1 MKINRFP
8 LEYKCKDEP
17 WILTIRSSPSSFKN
31 HLIYI
36 RKCSESHRNGQ
47 NLFSFGGWFKFS
59 IFNIVFN
66 RIFNFTAFT
75 AKKCNLINIQNLA
88 SEWTN
93 NISRITSGSV
103 FRESIAMSATEALK
117 NADLFQLWRYF
128 WPSQRVAGLFASKFA
143 TEIRPEYFHV
153 KICGKTK
160 TKWTKWMELMRNNP
174 YSTTLLLY

>member
-1 MKINRFP
+1 MNTTLLWVFLSTHENKP
-8 LEYKCKDEP
+8 LPVRVYKCKDEP

-47 NLFSFGGWFKFS
+47 NLFPFDGWFKFS

-88 SEWTN
+88 
-93 NISRITSGSV
+93 SGSV

-128 WPSQRVAGLFASKFA
+128 WPSQRVAGLFASSKASSLLLRFARSIFMSKFA
-143 TEIRPEYFHV
+143 EKQKQSEQNE
-153 KICGKTK
+153 
-160 TKWTKWMELMRNNP
+160 W
-174 YSTTLLLY
+174 S